1 MNYQGITLTSFN
13 NGKGMRTVLWVSGCE
28 HHCKGCHNPNTWDI
42 DGGKPFDYMAK
53 ETLFR
58 AINRTWSD
66 GLTISG
72 GDPLHP
78 VNRAETTELAK
89 EFKNRFPDKS
99 LWVYTGYLFEDVQHL
114 EVMDYIDVLVDGPF
128 IEELADKNYKYAGST
143 NQRII
148 NVREYRERK

>member
-28 HHCKGCHNPNTWDI
+28 HHCKGCHNPHTWDVNS
-42 DGGKPFDYMAK
+42 GRPFDEGAK
-53 ETLFR
+53 EVIFR
-58 AINRTWSD
+58 ELRRTWSD

-78 VNRAETTELAK
+78 SNIPDVTALAK
-89 EFKNRFPDKS
+89 EVKEKFPDKTIW
-99 LWVYTGYLFEDVQHL
+99 LYTGYLFEEVKDL
-114 EVMDYIDVLVDGPF
+114 EVMKYIDVVVDGEF
-128 IEELADKNYKYAGST
+128 IEELADESYKYAGSR

-148 NVREYRERK
+148 YLR

>member
-28 HHCKGCHNPNTWDI
+28 HHCKGCHNPHTWDV
-42 DGGKPFDYMAK
+42 DSGRPFDEGAK
-53 ETLFR
+53 EVIFR
-58 AINRTWSD
+58 ELRRTWSD

-78 VNRAETTELAK
+78 ANRADVTKLAK
-89 EFKNRFPDKS
+89 EVKAAFPDKTIW
-99 LWVYTGYLFEDVQHL
+99 LYTGYEYDEVKDL
-114 EVMDYIDVLVDGPF
+114 EVMKYIDVVVDGQF
-128 IEELADKNYKYAGST
+128 VEELADETYKYAGST

-148 NVREYRERK
+148 YVKGGA

>member
-28 HHCKGCHNPNTWDI
+28 HYCKGCHNPLTWDVN
-42 DGGKPFDYMAK
+42 GGRPFDEEAK
-53 ETLFR
+53 AVLFK
-58 AINRTWSD
+58 ALNRTWSD

-78 VNRAETTELAK
+78 ANREDVTKLAREVK
-89 EFKNRFPDKS
+89 AVYPDKTIW
-99 LWVYTGYLFEDVQHL
+99 LYTGYEYDEVKDL
-114 EVMDYIDVLVDGPF
+114 EVMKYIDVVVDGQF
-128 IEELADKNYKYAGST
+128 VEGLADENYKYAGST

-148 NVREYRERK
+148 YVKGCS

>member
-28 HHCKGCHNPNTWDI
+28 HHCKGCHNPNTWDVNS
-42 DGGKPFDYMAK
+42 GRPFDEGAK
-53 ETLFR
+53 EVIFR
-58 AINRTWSD
+58 ELRRTWSD

-78 VNRAETTELAK
+78 ANRDDVTRLAK
-89 EFKNRFPDKS
+89 EVKAAFPDKTIW
-99 LWVYTGYLFEDVQHL
+99 LYTGYLYEEVKDL
-114 EVMDYIDVLVDGPF
+114 EIMKYIDVIVDGQF
-128 IEELADKNYKYAGST
+128 VEELADESYKYAGST

-148 NVREYRERK
+148 YLR